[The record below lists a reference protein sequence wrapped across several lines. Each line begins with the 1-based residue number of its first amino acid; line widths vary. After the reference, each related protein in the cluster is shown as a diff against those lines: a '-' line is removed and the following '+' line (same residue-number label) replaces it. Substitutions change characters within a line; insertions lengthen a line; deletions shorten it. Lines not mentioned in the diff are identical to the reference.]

1 MTAVSRRRVLTT
13 GAATLGAA
21 ALGSLLP
28 PSLHRALALPAPA
41 GGLRD
46 LRHVVVLMQEN
57 RAFDHYYGT
66 LRGVRGFGDRNALE
80 LPGGGS
86 VFAQPR
92 AGGEPVLPFS
102 VRQAAKDSQRP
113 GDAVHYI
120 GDLDHDWDGGHK
132 AWGQGRLDGWIGAKS
147 PATMAYYDR
156 ADLPFHHELAD
167 TFTLCDAYHC
177 SVFGATN
184 PNRMYLMSGTVGF
197 EPPPNQQRRAVR
209 NWAYDEDKH
218 PGYDWTT
225 YPERLQLAG
234 RSWQVYQEWDNFQ
247 DNALEFFSRFK
258 AIARK
263 ALAPAGD
270 FKSMDTFFGKVRKAE
285 PVERQRLLDL
295 LAKGVATLTAEERAL
310 YDRGLHRVPTGQLAA
325 SLRADIAAGRLPEVS
340 YLVPSALDS
349 EHPGASSPAASA
361 GITYQV
367 LDALASD
374 PEVWRHTALIIN
386 YDENDGYFDHV
397 PPPVPPPGTADEF
410 VDGLPIGLGFRVP
423 ATIVSPWTVGGY
435 VNSQVFDHTSVLRFL
450 ETWLGVREP
459 NISTWRRTVTG
470 DLTSVFDFHGSRPG
484 RVPTQ
489 PVKTPPAISRW
500 RPSPPAK
507 GVLPTPEPGTRPARP
522 LPYQPDA
529 TATLDATGTHLLLRL
544 TNSGRASAHLSLHSY
559 GGEFPVPRHYDV
571 AGAKTDAVPLAG
583 SSYRLTLLGPNG
595 FRREFGGDKNSA
607 AEVTSEVAAISRL
620 LRLTLRNTGSTP
632 LTFDL
637 DGRKIRVAPSSS
649 RTVHHSAA
657 ATRGWYDLTIRVQ
670 GDGGFHRRLCGHIEN
685 GRDSTSG

>member
-1 MTAVSRRRVLTT
+1 MTPVSRRRVLTA

-28 PSLHRALALPAPA
+28 PSVHRALAQPAPA

-57 RAFDHYYGT
+57 RSFDHYYGT

-92 AGGEPVLPFS
+92 TGGEPVLPFS

-132 AWGQGRLDGWIGAKS
+132 AWGQGRLDGWIAAKS

-184 PNRMYLMSGTVGF
+184 PNRMYLMTGTVGF
-197 EPPPNQQRRAVR
+197 EPPPHATRRAVR
-209 NWAYDEDKH
+209 NWAYAEDTH
-218 PGYDWTT
+218 AGYDWTT
-225 YPERLQLAG
+225 YPERLQAAG
-234 RSWQVYQEWDNFQ
+234 RSWKVYQEFDNFQ
-247 DNALEFFSRFK
+247 DNALEFFQRFK

-270 FKSMDTFFGKVRKAE
+270 FKSLDTFYGKVRAAE
-285 PVERQRLLDL
+285 PGARKRLLDL

-310 YDRGLHRVPTGQLAA
+310 YDRGLHRVPTGELAA
-325 SLRADIAAGRLPEVS
+325 DLRADIAAGRLPEVS

-367 LDALASD
+367 LDALAAD

-397 PPPVPPPGTADEF
+397 PPPVPPPGAADEF

-423 ATIVSPWTVGGY
+423 CTIVSPWTVGGF

-459 NISTWRRTVTG
+459 GISAWRRTVCG
-470 DLTSVFDFHGSRPG
+470 DLTSVFDFHGNRPA
-484 RVPTQ
+484 RIPTEPVP
-489 PVKTPPAISRW
+489 TPPAHSRW
-500 RPSPPAK
+500 RPAPPVK
-507 GVLPTPEPGTRPARP
+507 GTMPVPEPGVRPARP

-529 TATLDATGTHLLLRL
+529 AARLDATGTHLLLNL
-544 TNSGRASAHLSLHSY
+544 TNSGRASAHLSLHAY

-571 AGAKTDAVPLAG
+571 AGAKTDTVPLTG

-595 FRREFGGDKNSA
+595 FRREFAGSRDSA
-607 AEVTSEVAAISRL
+607 AEVESEIAGTARL
-620 LRLTLRNTGSTP
+620 LRLTLRNTGGAP
-632 LTFDL
+632 LTFEL
-637 DGRKIRVAPSSS
+637 AGRKVRVGPRSS
-649 RTVHHSAA
+649 RVVHHSAA
-657 ATRGWYDLTIRVQ
+657 ADRGWYDLTVRVQ
-670 GDGGFHRRLCGHIEN
+670 GDGVFQRRLAGHIEN
-685 GRDSTSG
+685 GRASVSG